1 MLRDVSILVSLSDGV
16 LCLHPHEAIHMG
28 VGHNSRSVLT
38 RMIRKRPSRNHF
50 LTTTGTIDNMSYIE
64 DELCELISNRIQ
76 SGKSAYAEP
85 HGDEIATSLVELVQ
99 ERARVGEKKYKTTM
113 ARVDLS
119 EREWVQHALE
129 EALDFLVYHLKLY
142 KTNHQDWWWLLV
154 GGSGIIP
161 NMVNHVIKL
170 QSILIEMDDN

>member
-1 MLRDVSILVSLSDGV
+1 
-16 LCLHPHEAIHMG
+16 MG

-64 DELCELISNRIQ
+64 DELCAMISNRIQ
-76 SGKSAYAEP
+76 SGKSSFAEP

-113 ARVDLS
+113 ARVDLPQ
-119 EREWVQHALE
+119 RDWVQHGLE
-129 EALDFLVYHLKLY
+129 ETLDSAVYHLKLY
-142 KTNHQDWWWLLV
+142 DTDPKYWWWLRV
-154 GGSGIIP
+154 SGTGIIP
-161 NMVNHVIKL
+161 MLVNHAIKL
-170 QSILIEMDDN
+170 QNILIEMDDN